1 MSCPI
6 HDFESCAFN
15 HSATSPCNLI
25 DNYSAR
31 PPCSK
36 RPVYTISMDDSVFTK
51 IIKGEIPGE
60 MVYQDDVCVVLMT
73 IEPFTPGHCLVVPR
87 EQVDHLWDADDE
99 LYQHLM
105 QVAKKVANAMRK
117 AYNYPRVG
125 QIVEG
130 FGVSHAHIHLFGLS
144 QPIEPTIAEHVANKR
159 MATAEE
165 LHTEADKLRSV
176 LA

>member
-1 MSCPI
+1 M
-6 HDFESCAFN
+6 
-15 HSATSPCNLI
+15 
-25 DNYSAR
+25 
-31 PPCSK
+31 
-36 RPVYTISMDDSVFTK
+36 YTISMDDSVFTK

-60 MVYQDDVCVVLMT
+60 IVYQDDQCVVLMT

-87 EQVDHLWDADDE
+87 EQVDHLWDADDG
-99 LYQHLM
+99 LYRHLM
-105 QVAKKVANAMRK
+105 EVAKKVANAMRQ

-130 FGVSHAHIHLFGLS
+130 FGVPHAHVHLFGLL
-144 QPIEPTIAEHVANKR
+144 QPIEATIADHVVNKR

-165 LHTEADKLRSV
+165 LREEAEKIRSA